1 MNATATPQK
10 VAAASKANLETLA
23 TLTRG
28 ALDRAERLAKLNLA
42 TARAALE
49 DGTAGAKA
57 LLEAKDVQELVK
69 VQAGL
74 AQPMVEK
81 AVAYARSVY
90 QIATAGQEEVASAVG
105 AQVADLNK
113 TFTAAL
119 DEASK
124 AAPAGSEA
132 VFAAVKSTVAVASD
146 AYDSV
151 AKAARQVSEAA
162 EANLT
167 AATEA
172 TVEAVGKAAKTVA
185 AKKEKSE
192 D

>member
-1 MNATATPQK
+1 MNATATPEK

-23 TLTRG
+23 ALTRN
-28 ALDRAERLAKLNLA
+28 ALDRTERLAKLNLA

-49 DGTAGAKA
+49 DGTANAKA
-57 LLEAKDVQELVK
+57 MMGAKDVQELMK
-69 VQAGL
+69 LQAGL
-74 AQPMVEK
+74 AKPMVEK

-90 QIATAGQEEVASAVG
+90 QIAAAGQEEVASAVE
-105 AQVADLNK
+105 AQVADLSKSLN
-113 TFTAAL
+113 AAL

-132 VFAAVKSTVAVASD
+132 VFAAVKSGVAVASD

-172 TVEAVGKAAKTVA
+172 TVEAVGKAAKTAA
-185 AKKEKSE
+185 AKKEKEE